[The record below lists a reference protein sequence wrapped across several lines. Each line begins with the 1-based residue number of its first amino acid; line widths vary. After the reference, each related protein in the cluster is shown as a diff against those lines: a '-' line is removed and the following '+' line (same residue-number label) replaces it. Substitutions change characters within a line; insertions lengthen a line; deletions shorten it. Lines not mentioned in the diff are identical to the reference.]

1 MMDLIKTEEV
11 VRDGVTYVVET
22 YSDGERT
29 TVVETIKAEPTIPS
43 EPQPTQ
49 LDRIESA
56 INELGAESLPISKV
70 ETAIMEGVNGI

>member
-11 VRDGVTYVVET
+11 VRDGVIYVVET

-29 TVVETIKAEPTIPS
+29 TVVETIKAEPPAPS

-49 LDRIESA
+49 LDRIEA
-56 INELGAESLPISKV
+56 VADYM
-70 ETAIMEGVNGI
+70 AMQR